1 MMKVKSF
8 ILAGLLAFAP
18 AMAMNGQA
26 LAQNEAAA
34 SAAATPVDADPRSSD
49 PGAPADSADA
59 NVANVSAAA
68 PAPKVA
74 APPRM
79 KPTEGIGMPRPGEIT
94 LQQQF
99 TDTGRTARWLHDV
112 MLLPIITIISLLV
125 LALMLYVMVRYRRA
139 ANPIP
144 SKTSHNTVIEVV
156 WTVVPVLILLAIAV
170 PSIGLLADQY
180 RPAPKDALTVKVTGY
195 QWYWGYEYPDAGIP
209 EFVSNMLPEDKAKA
223 NGEPYLL
230 APDNR
235 LVLPVGRPIKLI
247 ITGADVIHSFAVP
260 SLWVKMDAV
269 PGRLNEKSFTI
280 DKPGVYYGQCS
291 ELCGPRV
298 QGAIIQGIDPA
309 LEPKVS
315 VIDKKVTKGSYASLT
330 PGSFNLLLG
339 KELAIWLGVD
349 VGDQVLVTFAEV
361 QGTPAGAV
369 PRMKRFTVSGIF
381 EAGYNE
387 VDRGV
392 GFANMQDLERVL
404 RSDGATG
411 VRLKLHDMD
420 RSLEVGVDLA
430 QSLGG
435 AYRVSDWT
443 QQNANLYHSLRMEKV
458 VMGILLSLI
467 IAMGAFNLVSSQ
479 VMLVTDKQAD
489 IAILRTLG
497 LTPGGVMQV
506 FMVQGSL
513 IGIFGTL
520 AGLIGGITLTLNLER
535 ILGAIESVFNVKLL
549 PEDVYYIT
557 GLPTDMQ
564 TGDVVAIAVVALLMS
579 FLATLY
585 PAWRA
590 ARTQPAE
597 ALRYE

>member
-1 MMKVKSF
+1 MFKPIPVAIGLRYLRAKRRNGFISF
-8 ILAGLLAFAP
+8 ISMASILGIALGVMVLITTLAVMSGFQKEIRSRLLQMTAHTTISRDGEP
-18 AMAMNGQA
+18 MPDWMRV
-26 LAQNEAAA
+26 
-34 SAAATPVDADPRSSD
+34 VDVANKDPR
-49 PGAPADSADA
+49 
-59 NVANVSAAA
+59 VAGAA
-68 PAPKVA
+68 PY
-74 APPRM
+74 
-79 KPTEGIGMPRPGEIT
+79 IEI
-94 LQQQF
+94 QS
-99 TDTGRTARWLHDV
+99 
-112 MLLPIITIISLLV
+112 MIS
-125 LALMLYVMVRYRRA
+125 
-139 ANPIP
+139 
-144 SKTSHNTVIEVV
+144 
-156 WTVVPVLILLAIAV
+156 
-170 PSIGLLADQY
+170 
-180 RPAPKDALTVKVTGY
+180 
-195 QWYWGYEYPDAGIP
+195 
-209 EFVSNMLPEDKAKA
+209 
-223 NGEPYLL
+223 
-230 APDNR
+230 
-235 LVLPVGRPIKLI
+235 
-247 ITGADVIHSFAVP
+247 
-260 SLWVKMDAV
+260 
-269 PGRLNEKSFTI
+269 
-280 DKPGVYYGQCS
+280 
-291 ELCGPRV
+291 GPRV

-315 VIDKKVTKGSYASLT
+315 VIDQKVVKGSYDSLK

-392 GFANMQDLERVL
+392 GFANMKDLERVL
-404 RSDGATG
+404 RADGATG

-430 QSLGG
+430 QNLGG

-497 LTPGGVMQV
+497 LTPAGVMQV

-520 AGLIGGITLTLNLER
+520 AGLIGGITLTFNLER
-535 ILGAIESVFNVKLL
+535 ILGAIERVFNVKLL

-564 TGDVVAIAVVALLMS
+564 TGDVVVITVVALLMS

>member
-1 MMKVKSF
+1 MFKPIPVAIGLRYLRAKRRNGFISF
-8 ILAGLLAFAP
+8 ISMASILRIALGVTVLITTLAVMSGFQKEIRSRLLQMTAHTTISRDGEP
-18 AMAMNGQA
+18 MPDWMRV
-26 LAQNEAAA
+26 
-34 SAAATPVDADPRSSD
+34 VDVANKDPRVAGS
-49 PGAPADSADA
+49 APY
-59 NVANVSAAA
+59 
-68 PAPKVA
+68 
-74 APPRM
+74 
-79 KPTEGIGMPRPGEIT
+79 IEI
-94 LQQQF
+94 QS
-99 TDTGRTARWLHDV
+99 
-112 MLLPIITIISLLV
+112 MIS
-125 LALMLYVMVRYRRA
+125 
-139 ANPIP
+139 
-144 SKTSHNTVIEVV
+144 
-156 WTVVPVLILLAIAV
+156 
-170 PSIGLLADQY
+170 
-180 RPAPKDALTVKVTGY
+180 
-195 QWYWGYEYPDAGIP
+195 
-209 EFVSNMLPEDKAKA
+209 
-223 NGEPYLL
+223 
-230 APDNR
+230 
-235 LVLPVGRPIKLI
+235 
-247 ITGADVIHSFAVP
+247 
-260 SLWVKMDAV
+260 
-269 PGRLNEKSFTI
+269 
-280 DKPGVYYGQCS
+280 
-291 ELCGPRV
+291 GPRV

-315 VIDKKVTKGSYASLT
+315 VIDQKVVKGSYDSLK

-392 GFANMQDLERVL
+392 GFANMKDLERVL
-404 RSDGATG
+404 RADGATG

-430 QSLGG
+430 QNLGG

-497 LTPGGVMQV
+497 LTPAGVMQV

-520 AGLIGGITLTLNLER
+520 AGLIGGITLTFNLER
-535 ILGAIESVFNVKLL
+535 ILGAIERVFNVKLL

-564 TGDVVAIAVVALLMS
+564 TGDVVVITVVALLMS